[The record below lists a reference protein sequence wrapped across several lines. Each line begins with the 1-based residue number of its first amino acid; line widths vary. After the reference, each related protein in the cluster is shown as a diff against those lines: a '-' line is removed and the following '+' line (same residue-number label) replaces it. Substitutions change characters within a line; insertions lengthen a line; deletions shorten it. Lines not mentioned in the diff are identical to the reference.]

1 MVLRFIAA
9 VVCAILGVNSPARAE
24 TLQDAAKAGN
34 VDEIRLLL
42 SQGANING
50 DSHLATPLFYAI
62 QNHHEKA
69 ALALIKL
76 GADVSAMSI
85 WGTPLHAAAAAD
97 MPMAVA
103 WMIGYGADPNAR
115 WKQLTPLHIAARDG
129 HATVVRV
136 LLDRGADSGALT
148 MFDEPPLHL
157 AVRNGHAEV
166 ADLLREQGTSAPE
179 VDEIDRLLP
188 TADVTRGKALALPCG
203 KCHTSDRAG
212 AVTTGCTGGPLWNI
226 VNRPKAQ
233 DGPEFS
239 EFSPALE
246 ATGGVWTYHDLNRF
260 LAQPAWTVPGTSMRM
275 QGIHDARDR
284 ADLIAYLR
292 TLSDQ
297 PAPLP

>member
-1 MVLRFIAA
+1 MILRFLAA
-9 VVCAILGVNSPARAE
+9 VVCAILGLSGPAGAE
-24 TLQDAAKAGN
+24 TLEDAAKAGN
-34 VDEIRLLL
+34 VDEIRSLL
-42 SQGANING
+42 SQGAHING
-50 DSHLATPLFYAI
+50 DSVLAPPLFYAI

-76 GADVSAMSI
+76 GADVNAMSI

-115 WKQLTPLHIAARDG
+115 WNQLTPLHIAAKDG

-136 LLDRGADSGALT
+136 LLDRGADAGALT
-148 MFDEPPLHL
+148 LFDETPLHL
-157 AVRNGHAEV
+157 AVRNGHADV
-166 ADLLREQGTSAPE
+166 ADLLRKQNISAPE

-188 TADVTRGKALALPCG
+188 TADATRGKALALPCG
-203 KCHTSDRAG
+203 KCHT
-212 AVTTGCTGGPLWNI
+212 TTDPTMATSCPGGSLWNI

-233 DGPEFS
+233 GGS
-239 EFSPALE
+239 EFSAALK
-246 ATGGVWTYHDLNRF
+246 AIGGVWTYHDLNLY

-292 TLSDQ
+292 TLSDH